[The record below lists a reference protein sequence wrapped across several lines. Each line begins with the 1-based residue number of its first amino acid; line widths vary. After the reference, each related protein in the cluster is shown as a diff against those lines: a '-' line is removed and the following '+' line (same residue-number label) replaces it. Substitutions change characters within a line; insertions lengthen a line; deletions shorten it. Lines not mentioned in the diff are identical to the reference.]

1 MGFGF
6 WVASYGSSKILWRGE
21 QYILETGGHMR
32 PVHLPAAISDA
43 DSAEHESAFT
53 T

>member
-6 WVASYGSSKILWRGE
+6 WVASYGSNKILWRGE
-21 QYILETGGHMR
+21 QYMLETGGHMR
-32 PVHLPAAISDA
+32 PVHLPASIADGDA
-43 DSAEHESAFT
+43 TDRKSALT